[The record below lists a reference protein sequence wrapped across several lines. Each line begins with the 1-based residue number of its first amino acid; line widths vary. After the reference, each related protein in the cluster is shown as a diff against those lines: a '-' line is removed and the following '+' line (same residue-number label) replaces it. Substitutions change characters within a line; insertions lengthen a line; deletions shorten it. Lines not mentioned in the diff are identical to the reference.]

1 MISLLSDKSHK
12 SDNSLVYDEVYAEK
26 MKKNITEINNANKF
40 TENAKTKWEFLKYEI
55 RKFTIDYSKVIAIK
69 KKKQKISLDLK
80 LKNLREQLKL

>member
-12 SDNSLVYDEVYAEK
+12 YDNSLVYDEVHAEK
-26 MKKNITEINNANKF
+26 MKKNITEINNASKF

-69 KKKQKISLDLK
+69 RKKQKISLDLK
-80 LKNLREQLKL
+80 LKNLRVT